1 MRITA
6 SAVAGC
12 TGGRVAGGDA
22 EADGLSFDTRTLVP
36 GEAFVALVADRD
48 GHDHLGA
55 AIAAGAPF
63 AIVER
68 GRAVDGLVCV
78 EVDDTLV
85 ALAAVGGMCR
95 DRLEGV
101 PVVGITGSAGKT
113 STKDFV
119 LSVLRAGLGNVHGA
133 HKSFNN
139 DVGVPVTLA
148 SVPDGARAVVVE
160 MGMRGHGEIAR
171 LCSVARPTVGIVTI
185 VGDAHSDRVGGIDG
199 VARAKAELPSSL
211 PADGTAVLNGDDER
225 VAAMAGVTRA
235 GVVTYGTSMHN
246 DVRVVTVAV
255 DDEGRHTVDISH
267 DGRTATVR
275 VGAPGAHMAM
285 NACAAV
291 AAGIVLGV
299 ALETAVAAVGN
310 VELAGQRMQWR
321 TSLSGARIL
330 DDTYNANSA
339 SMEAAL
345 RTLAAV
351 DAGERMAVLGAMAE
365 VEDPA
370 SAHRAVAATA
380 DALGIVLLPLETDLY
395 GTPAM
400 SVDDVAARL
409 TGVGPSTVVL
419 VKGSRS
425 SRTERVVGILAG
437 SP

>member
-22 EADGLSFDTRTLVP
+22 EAGGLSFDTRTLVR
-36 GEAFVALVADRD
+36 GEAFVALTAERD
-48 GHDHLGA
+48 GHDFIPA
-55 AIAAGAPF
+55 AAAAGAAF
-63 AIVER
+63 AIVAR
-68 GRAVDGLVCV
+68 GRSVDGIVCV
-78 EVDDTLV
+78 EVDDTLE
-85 ALAAVGGMCR
+85 ALAAVGRMCR

-119 LSVLRAGLGNVHGA
+119 LSVLRAGLGTVHGA

-148 SVPDGARAVVVE
+148 STPDGARAVVVE
-160 MGMRGHGEIAR
+160 MGMRGHGEITR
-171 LCSVARPTVGIVTI
+171 LCSVARPTVGIVTV

-199 VARAKAELPSSL
+199 VARAKAELPASL
-211 PADGTAVLNGDDER
+211 PADGTAVLNGDDAR
-225 VAAMAGVTRA
+225 VAAMSGATRA
-235 GVVTYGTSMHN
+235 GVITYGTSMHN
-246 DVRVVTVAV
+246 DVRVVTVSV
-255 DDEGRHTVDISH
+255 DGEGHHTVDISH
-267 DGRTATVR
+267 AGRTATVR

-299 ALETAVAAVGN
+299 DLGTAVAAVGD

-321 TSLSGARIL
+321 SAPSGMRVL

-351 DAGERMAVLGAMAE
+351 DAGERFAVLGAMAE
-365 VEDPA
+365 LDDPA
-370 SAHRAVAATA
+370 AAHRAVAGSA
-380 DALGIVLLPLETDLY
+380 DALGIILLPLETDLY
-395 GTPAM
+395 GIPAV
-400 SVDDVAARL
+400 SLDDVAARL
-409 TGVGPSTVVL
+409 AGRGPSTAVL

-425 SRTERVVGILAG
+425 SRTERAVDVIVG
-437 SP
+437 PQ

>member
-1 MRITA
+1 
-6 SAVAGC
+6 
-12 TGGRVAGGDA
+12 
-22 EADGLSFDTRTLVP
+22 
-36 GEAFVALVADRD
+36 
-48 GHDHLGA
+48 
-55 AIAAGAPF
+55 
-63 AIVER
+63 
-68 GRAVDGLVCV
+68 
-78 EVDDTLV
+78 
-85 ALAAVGGMCR
+85 
-95 DRLEGV
+95 
-101 PVVGITGSAGKT
+101 
-113 STKDFV
+113 
-119 LSVLRAGLGNVHGA
+119 
-133 HKSFNN
+133 
-139 DVGVPVTLA
+139 
-148 SVPDGARAVVVE
+148 
-160 MGMRGHGEIAR
+160 
-171 LCSVARPTVGIVTI
+171 
-185 VGDAHSDRVGGIDG
+185 
-199 VARAKAELPSSL
+199 
-211 PADGTAVLNGDDER
+211 VLNGDDER
-225 VAAMAGVTRA
+225 VAAMAGATRA

-246 DVRVVTVAV
+246 DVRVVTVSV

-321 TSLSGARIL
+321 TSPSGARIL

-351 DAGERMAVLGAMAE
+351 DAGERVAVLGAMAE

-380 DALGIVLLPLETDLY
+380 DALGIAVLPLETDLY

-409 TGVGPSTVVL
+409 AGAGKSTVVL

>member
-1 MRITA
+1 MRISA

-12 TGGRVAGGDA
+12 TGGRVTGGDA

-36 GEAFVALVADRD
+36 GEAFVALVAARD
-48 GHDHLGA
+48 GHDHLGGA
-55 AIAAGAPF
+55 VAAGAAF
-63 AIVER
+63 AVVAR

-78 EVDDTLV
+78 EVDDTLE
-85 ALAAVGGMCR
+85 ALAAVGRMCR
-95 DRLEGV
+95 DRLDGV

-148 SVPDGARAVVVE
+148 SAPEGARAVVVE

-185 VGDAHSDRVGGIDG
+185 VGDAHSDRVGGIEG
-199 VARAKAELPSSL
+199 VARAKTELPSSL
-211 PADGTAVLNGDDER
+211 PAGGTAVLNGDDER
-225 VAAMAGVTRA
+225 VLAMAPATQA
-235 GVVTYGTSMHN
+235 GVLTYGTSVHN
-246 DVRVVTVAV
+246 DVRVVTTSV
-255 DDEGRHTVDISH
+255 DGEGRHTVDISH
-267 DGRTATVR
+267 GGSTASVR

-299 ALETAVAAVGN
+299 PLVTAVAAVGD
-310 VELAGQRMQWR
+310 VLLAGRRMQWR
-321 TSLSGARIL
+321 TAPTGARIL

-345 RTLAAV
+345 RTLAGVAA
-351 DAGERMAVLGAMAE
+351 DEKFAVLGAMAE

-370 SAHRAVAATA
+370 SAHRGVAAVA
-380 DALGIVLLPLETDLY
+380 DALGMTLLPLETDLY
-395 GTPAM
+395 GPPAM
-400 SVDDVAARL
+400 SLDEVVSRL
-409 TGVGPSTVVL
+409 AGAGPMTVVL

-425 SRTERVVGILAG
+425 SRTERVADFLTGG
-437 SP
+437 Q

>member
-1 MRITA
+1 
-6 SAVAGC
+6 
-12 TGGRVAGGDA
+12 
-22 EADGLSFDTRTLVP
+22 
-36 GEAFVALVADRD
+36 
-48 GHDHLGA
+48 
-55 AIAAGAPF
+55 
-63 AIVER
+63 
-68 GRAVDGLVCV
+68 
-78 EVDDTLV
+78 
-85 ALAAVGGMCR
+85 
-95 DRLEGV
+95 
-101 PVVGITGSAGKT
+101 
-113 STKDFV
+113 
-119 LSVLRAGLGNVHGA
+119 
-133 HKSFNN
+133 
-139 DVGVPVTLA
+139 
-148 SVPDGARAVVVE
+148 VVVE

-185 VGDAHSDRVGGIDG
+185 VGDAHSDRVGGIEG

-211 PADGTAVLNGDDER
+211 PADGTAVLNGDDVR
-225 VAAMAGVTRA
+225 VAAMAGATRA

-246 DVRVVTVAV
+246 DVRVVTVEV

-321 TSLSGARIL
+321 TASSGARIL

-351 DAGERMAVLGAMAE
+351 DAGERVAVLGAMAE

-380 DALGIVLLPLETDLY
+380 DALGIAVLPLETDLY
-395 GTPAM
+395 GAPAM

-409 TGVGPSTVVL
+409 AGAGKSTVVL

>member
-12 TGGRVAGGDA
+12 TGGRVVGGDA

-36 GEAFVALVADRD
+36 GEAFVALVAARD
-48 GHDHLGA
+48 GHDFLPA
-55 AIAAGAPF
+55 AAAAGAAF
-63 AIVER
+63 AMVAR
-68 GRAVDGLVCV
+68 GRAVEGLVCV
-78 EVDDTLV
+78 EVDDTLD
-85 ALAAVGGMCR
+85 ALAAVGRMCR
-95 DRLEGV
+95 DRLDGV

-148 SVPDGARAVVVE
+148 STPDGVRAVVVE

-171 LCSVARPTVGIVTI
+171 LCSVARPTVGIVTV
-185 VGDAHSDRVGGIDG
+185 VGDAHSDRVGGIEG
-199 VARAKAELPSSL
+199 VAQAKTELPSSL
-211 PADGTAVLNGDDER
+211 PADGTAVLNGDDAR
-225 VAAMAGVTRA
+225 VAAMAGATRA
-235 GVVTYGTSMHN
+235 GVVTYGTSAGN
-246 DVRVVTVAV
+246 DVRVVTTSV
-255 DDEGRHTVDISH
+255 DEEGRHTVDISN
-267 DGRTATVR
+267 DGRTASVR
-275 VGAPGAHMAM
+275 VGVPGAHMAM

-291 AAGIVLGV
+291 AAGIVLGI
-299 ALETAVAAVGN
+299 ALDTAVAAVGN

-321 TSLSGARIL
+321 TAPSGARIL

-351 DAGERMAVLGAMAE
+351 DADERFAVLGAMAE

-395 GTPAM
+395 GSPAM
-400 SVDDVAARL
+400 SLGQIVPRL
-409 TGVGPSTVVL
+409 AGIGPSTVVL

-425 SRTERVVGILAG
+425 SRTERVADALAG
-437 SP
+437 G

>member
-68 GRAVDGLVCV
+68 GRAVEGLVCV
-78 EVDDTLV
+78 EVDDTLD
-85 ALAAVGGMCR
+85 ALAVGRMCR
-95 DRLEGV
+95 DRIEGV

-119 LSVLRAGLGNVHGA
+119 LSVLRAGLGTVHGA

-185 VGDAHSDRVGGIDG
+185 VGDAHSDRVGGIEG

-225 VAAMAGVTRA
+225 VAAMAGATRA

-246 DVRVVTVAV
+246 DVRVVTVSV

-267 DGRTATVR
+267 DGRT
-275 VGAPGAHMAM
+275 
-285 NACAAV
+285 
-291 AAGIVLGV
+291 
-299 ALETAVAAVGN
+299 VGN

-321 TSLSGARIL
+321 TSPSGARIL

-351 DAGERMAVLGAMAE
+351 DAGERVAVLGAMAE

-380 DALGIVLLPLETDLY
+380 DALGIAVLPLETDLY

-409 TGVGPSTVVL
+409 AGAGKSTVVL